1 MSVGL
6 KREILVKKNKTVLVI
21 ATLDTKGEETRFVKG
36 LIEERGI
43 RTLVMDVGVTGE
55 SPFAADFPSQKVA
68 EAASRTLPE
77 LLSFG
82 DEARAMGDMGKGAE
96 QIVAECFEKGD
107 FDGVIALGGTMGTA
121 LALRVFRRLPIGV
134 TKVLV
139 STVALSYFV
148 TPQTVRSDIVMIQVS
163 TDLWG
168 LNRLAKR
175 DLTKA
180 ALAVACAV
188 DSEEEVLEEST
199 TFIAMTTLG
208 GSYLRY
214 ASPVKEALEKEGYEV
229 AVFHSVS
236 MQGAIMERLVEEG
249 KVDGLLDLCPQE
261 VLAEL
266 AGGFCCSPGRME
278 AAARMGIPQV
288 VGPGG
293 LGVFPSPSLENLPE
307 KFKGRLTKVHNE
319 VASGVTASNAEMA
332 ETAKVMASKL
342 NKSLGP
348 VAVVIPERG
357 FFHYDRPGELYHDP
371 EGRGIFVDTLRD
383 NLAPNIEFVRMNCHI
398 NDPEYAIKVTDIAL
412 RFFKGNV
419 S

>member
-1 MSVGL
+1 
-6 KREILVKKNKTVLVI
+6 VKKNRTVLVI
-21 ATLDTKGEETRFVKG
+21 ATLDTKGEETLFVKG

-43 RTLVMDVGVTGE
+43 RTLVMDVGITGK
-55 SPFAADFPSQKVA
+55 SPFNPDIPSNKVA
-68 EAASRTLPE
+68 EATSRTLQE

-82 DEARAMGDMGKGAE
+82 DEARAMGEMGKGAE
-96 QIVAECFEKGD
+96 RIVEERFEKGD

-148 TPQTVRSDIVMIQVS
+148 TPQTVHSDIMMIQVA

-180 ALAVACAV
+180 ALAVASAV
-188 DSEEEVLEEST
+188 DSEEEVLEESAP
-199 TFIAMTTLG
+199 FIAMTTLG
-208 GSYLRY
+208 GSYLKY
-214 ASPVKEALEKEGYEV
+214 ASPVKKALEKEGYEV

-236 MQGAIMERLVEEG
+236 MQGAIMERLIEEG

-266 AGGFCCSPGRME
+266 SGGFCCSPGRLE
-278 AAARMGIPQV
+278 AAAKMGIPQV

-293 LGVFPSPSLENLPE
+293 LGFFPASTSEDIPE
-307 KFKGRLTKVHNE
+307 KFKGRLTKAHNE
-319 VASGVTASNAEMA
+319 IATGVKASKEEMA
-332 ETAKVMASKL
+332 ETAKIMASKL
-342 NKSLGP
+342 NKSHGP
-348 VAVVIPERG
+348 VAFVIPEKG
-357 FFHYDRPGELYHDP
+357 FLEYDRPGGFWHDP
-371 EGRGIFVDTLRD
+371 QGRKIYIDTLRNCLRSD
-383 NLAPNIEFVRMNCHI
+383 IEFVSLNCHI
-398 NDPEYAIKVTDIAL
+398 NDTEYAEKVSEIAL
-412 RFFKGNV
+412 RLFKADLP
-419 S
+419 